1 MFAPSA
7 ACVNG
12 GQTSLHKE
20 VRMPTC
26 VMHIGAT
33 KTGSKYLQTSLAA
46 LAGELLKDGICY
58 PTTLFSPKPQVW
70 HRGLATL
77 LQQGRSTELENIFH
91 DLGAGGYRYVCFSNE
106 GFWRLSEEQLLYLRE
121 LLSGFEI
128 RIVHYCRRWSERI
141 PSLWKQNV
149 KEGFVVT
156 FPEYLSRAIRAP
168 LMVPDLNHRLVW
180 DKFAAVFGRESLH
193 VVPFNNLVDNEVDLV
208 EHFLETFF
216 GWQYAQPPENTLSNV
231 SPDMFDCEILR
242 ALNAIH
248 LRKTGSTSDQVR
260 IRFLRQRKTLEVD
273 YLLQVMSNDLGE
285 MVVSDHFQV
294 FQPVYAQMR
303 TYRDRLVSRQYGDE
317 LFTFKANKGNYVQQ
331 NYLLDHEATREL
343 HRLYEEIWAS

>member
-1 MFAPSA
+1 MPSRWQHRNWRDFAGVCASVPLPWPHLFAYCLFQRPVRYVSRNLLPARHGWMFAPSA

-168 LMVPDLNHRLVW
+168 LIEIVAL
-180 DKFAAVFGRESLH
+180 FAKS
-193 VVPFNNLVDNEVDLV
+193 
-208 EHFLETFF
+208 
-216 GWQYAQPPENTLSNV
+216 
-231 SPDMFDCEILR
+231 
-242 ALNAIH
+242 
-248 LRKTGSTSDQVR
+248 
-260 IRFLRQRKTLEVD
+260 
-273 YLLQVMSNDLGE
+273 
-285 MVVSDHFQV
+285 
-294 FQPVYAQMR
+294 
-303 TYRDRLVSRQYGDE
+303 
-317 LFTFKANKGNYVQQ
+317 
-331 NYLLDHEATREL
+331 ATREAS
-343 HRLYEEIWAS
+343 RLSVAPGREVEAINVSVAYLSSIESTSKLRLAAGAECVSNPEDRKSAPVSA